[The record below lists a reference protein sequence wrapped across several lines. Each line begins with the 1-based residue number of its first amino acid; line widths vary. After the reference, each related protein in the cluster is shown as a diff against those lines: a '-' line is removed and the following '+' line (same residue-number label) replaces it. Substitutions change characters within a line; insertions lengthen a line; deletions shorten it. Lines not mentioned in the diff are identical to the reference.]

1 MIANAVSQPIGRIVA
16 EDGAPSENTR
26 NMMDRAVEAAEVIRA
41 EVGAISAGE
50 VATYRAALLASG
62 YTPFGSEL

>member
-1 MIANAVSQPIGRIVA
+1 MYGYTITLLSACAAGTLASG
-16 EDGAPSENTR
+16 
-26 NMMDRAVEAAEVIRA
+26 EAAEVIRA

-62 YTPFGSEL
+62 YTPFGSGL

>member
-1 MIANAVSQPIGRIVA
+1 
-16 EDGAPSENTR
+16 
-26 NMMDRAVEAAEVIRA
+26 EVIRA